1 MEESSKKLR
10 LSKVTLENFRIFEH
24 EESFNLAPITLLIGP
39 NNSGKS
45 SVLKAVQLF
54 KQLNFNNRNYGV
66 SNFNSVG
73 LGSNFFDIENEYST
87 DNKTISLSFSY
98 ANYTFKFFDIH
109 PAGSSFHILKDKKDI
124 VVKSIITNDI
134 NSFSIIDLEDK
145 EIKFDLG
152 IHYLAPVR
160 GNVARELHTFEI
172 QDPFTRILETF
183 TKSHLSKENIDY
195 LKKWFLDFEIADSI
209 DIHAVGKYASAIEL
223 TKHGKTFN
231 LAQMGS
237 GTAQLLP
244 MLMQTAIGKG
254 DLILL
259 EEPDNNL
266 HPNYQALLAD
276 VFVDAYQQFD
286 THFIIETH
294 SEYLLRK
301 LQVLVKR
308 GVLHPSDVAIYYFKE
323 GTNIDAAQRATL
335 LSIDEDGQIN
345 GEMGK
350 GFMDEAD
357 SLTWELLRTTKPIK
371 N

>member
-1 MEESSKKLR
+1 MGASKKLR

-24 EESFNLAPITLLIGP
+24 EESFDLAPITLLIGP

-45 SVLKAVQLF
+45 SVLKAIRLF
-54 KQLNFNNRNYGV
+54 KQAAANNSLYGI
-66 SNFNSVG
+66 SNFNKIG
-73 LGSNFFDIENEYST
+73 LGSNFEDVQNEYSN
-87 DNKTISLSFSY
+87 NKFINLSFSF
-98 ANYTFKFFDIH
+98 ANYSFDFREIS
-109 PAGSSFHILKDKKDI
+109 PMGARQTIKEGEELIIARSVITKKESIQI
-124 VVKSIITNDI
+124 V
-134 NSFSIIDLEDK
+134 DLEDK
-145 EIKFDLG
+145 EIIFDLG
-152 IHYLAPVR
+152 VHYLAPVR

-183 TKSHLSKENIDY
+183 TKAHLSPENIDY
-195 LKKWFLDFEIADSI
+195 LKKWFLDFGIADSI

-276 VFVDAYQQFD
+276 VFADAYHQFN
-286 THFIIETH
+286 THFIVETH

-308 GVLHPSDVAIYYFKE
+308 GTLNPSDVAIYYFKD
-323 GTNIDAAQRATL
+323 GNNIDAAQRATKL
-335 LSIDEDGQIN
+335 TIDEN
-345 GEMGK
+345 GELNGKMNK

-357 SLTWELLRTTKPIK
+357 SLTWELLRTNKPSK
-371 N
+371 H